1 MRCGRCGH
9 CAMMNAIPND
19 ESPTVTMALDQVIRA
34 HGVLAVLW
42 ALTWRLLRPPPR
54 MPNVAGMNAH
64 LLRDIGLPPDDVA
77 PWHPPLR

>member
-1 MRCGRCGH
+1 
-9 CAMMNAIPND
+9 MNAIPND

-42 ALTWRLLRPPPR
+42 ALTWRVLRPPPR
-54 MPNVAGMNAH
+54 VPDIGGLNTH